1 MAIFFTNE
9 NLKKFSSG
17 QRNFRFIYPT
27 GFFAKIQESFY
38 RQVRI
43 VHEIVDTKNR

>member
-1 MAIFFTNE
+1 MKI
-9 NLKKFSSG
+9 L
-17 QRNFRFIYPT
+17 RNFPLDKEISVLSTLPA
-27 GFFAKIQESFY
+27 FFAKIQESFY